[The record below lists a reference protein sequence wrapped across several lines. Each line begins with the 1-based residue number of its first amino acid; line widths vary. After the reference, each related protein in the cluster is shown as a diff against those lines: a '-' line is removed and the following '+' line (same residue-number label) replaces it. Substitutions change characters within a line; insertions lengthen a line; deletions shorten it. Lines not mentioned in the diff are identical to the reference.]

1 LTQTKNY
8 AQVLPKIGVERRWL
22 LSDSKIKAL
31 SDSRGL
37 LDFVAQL
44 RDTTYHEQLSK
55 LSTPFSSKKLEHAF
69 NENLLKTYLML
80 LKNLPK
86 NVKPFFELYL
96 ERIEIE
102 HIKLLIKATLANM
115 TPEQKLAKMYLPVED
130 YLNNRAVMEDAAK
143 ASTVSQIV
151 QAFKKTPYIS
161 NLTLGLKK
169 YDETGS
175 AIHFDLLLDRQ
186 YFDKLCSV
194 YHNLPKKEQP
204 HAKFYASMNV
214 DSYLL
219 STVLRGKALG
229 YDSDWLR
236 VTLPTYCFKIDGRTV
251 DSLLFAI
258 DFNAA
263 LRIVETT
270 EYKNYFTNGNT
281 PEEIISA
288 AEKAFKNDLLQHAK
302 SRVLLDV
309 FNIGA
314 PLSFITLKEA
324 DVHNLIVLALSID
337 ANVKPEDMQEN
348 LLTY

>member
-1 LTQTKNY
+1 LAQTKNY
-8 AQVLPKIGVERRWL
+8 AQILPKIGVERRWL
-22 LSDSKIKAL
+22 LGDAKIKAL

-37 LDFVAQL
+37 SDFVAQL
-44 RDTTYHEQLSK
+44 RDTTYQEQLSK
-55 LSTPFSSKKLEHAF
+55 LQTPFTSKKLEHAF
-69 NENLLKTYLML
+69 NENLLNTYLML

-86 NVKPFFELYL
+86 TVKPYFELYL

-102 HIKLLIKATLANM
+102 HIKMLIKATLANM

-130 YLNNRAVMEDAAK
+130 YLNNREVIEDAAK
-143 ASTVSQIV
+143 ASTVSQTV

-175 AIHFDLLLDRQ
+175 AIQFDLLLDRQ
-186 YFDKLCSV
+186 YFEKLGSIFEK
-194 YHNLPKKEQP
+194 LPKIEQP

-219 STVLRGKALG
+219 STILRGKTLG

-236 VTLPTYCFKIDGRTV
+236 VALPTHCFKLNGRTV
-251 DSLLFAI
+251 ESLVFAI
-258 DFNAA
+258 DFDAA
-263 LRIVETT
+263 LKIVETT

-281 PEEIISA
+281 PEEIVSK
-288 AEKAFKNDLLQHAK
+288 AEKAFKNAILQHAK

-314 PLSFITLKEA
+314 PLSFLTLKEA
-324 DVHNLIVLALSID
+324 DVHNLRVLALSID
-337 ANVKPEDMQEN
+337 AMVKPEDMQEN